1 MKFDRKIVAVWNG
14 KPNVSSK
21 KKTLE
26 NKSILHQFCKGFL
39 SKVVYF

>member
-21 KKTLE
+21 TNLE